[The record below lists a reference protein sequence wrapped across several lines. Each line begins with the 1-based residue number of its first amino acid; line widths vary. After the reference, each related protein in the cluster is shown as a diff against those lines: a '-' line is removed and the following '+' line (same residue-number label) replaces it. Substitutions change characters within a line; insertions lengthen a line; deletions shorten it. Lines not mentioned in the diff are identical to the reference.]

1 MGFDAGGDG
10 PGGLSRRSML
20 LGLMLGA
27 TSVRTQGRPASPD
40 TEIKTESMQL
50 GSTEPSTTKLTCGP
64 IIWRDRHAYV
74 LENDLIRLVTLTGG
88 GHIAEF
94 RFREESGLSK
104 VNPLWTPPWKGIE
117 PYLYRE
123 NVHAARYS
131 APPTGQLLSGIAGHN
146 LCLDY
151 FGGPSNEEAKQGLP
165 IHGEAGISLWHN
177 TRAEVKGSEA
187 ILEMSVKLPVAGLSF
202 TRQIKIRRGE
212 SVAYFTEEVVNEK
225 KADHF
230 FHWTQHATLGPPF
243 LSHEHSRIFIS
254 ATRGRTLPH
263 GYEGKELLATAQDFQ
278 WPNAPGVDGTPVDL
292 RRPLSHPGL
301 GFVATVLMDPGRDQQ
316 YVAGL
321 NIPERLLV
329 AYCFDRKDFPWTA
342 IWEENK
348 ARADAPWNSESE
360 TRGLEFG
367 STPLPVGRREAFA
380 NGPLF
385 GAPCFSV
392 VPALGRAT
400 VRYAAFLT
408 QVPAAVDNV
417 GDIRLANG
425 EIHVVHSTGI
435 IQVPA
440 GGVSESGMAAD

>member
-1 MGFDAGGDG
+1 
-10 PGGLSRRSML
+10 ML
-20 LGLMLGA
+20 LGLTLGA
-27 TSVRTQGRPASPD
+27 TSLRTQGQAVSPD
-40 TEIKTESMQL
+40 TELETESSML
-50 GSTEPSTTKLTCGP
+50 SATGPSTTELTCKATT
-64 IIWRDRHAYV
+64 WQDRHANV

-94 RFREESGLSK
+94 RFREKSGLSAI
-104 VNPLWTPPWKGIE
+104 NPLWNPPWKGIE

-123 NVHAARYS
+123 DVHAAKYS

-151 FGGPSNEEAKQGLP
+151 FGGPSKEEAKQGLP
-165 IHGEAGISLWHN
+165 IHGEAGISLWQKM
-177 TRAEVKGSEA
+177 RAEAKGPEA

-202 TRQIKIRRGE
+202 SRQIKIRRGE
-212 SVAYFTEEVVNEK
+212 SVAYFKEEVVNEK
-225 KADHF
+225 RADHF

-243 LSHEHSRIFIS
+243 LSHENSRTFIS
-254 ATRGRTLPH
+254 ATRGRTFPH
-263 GYEGKELLATAQDFQ
+263 GYEGKELLMAARDFQ
-278 WPNAPGVDGTPVDL
+278 WPNAPGVDGKPVDL

-301 GFVATVLMDPGRDQQ
+301 GFVATVLMDPAREQQ

-321 NIPERLLV
+321 NLPERLLV
-329 AYCFDRKDFPWTA
+329 GYCFDRRAFPWTA

-348 ARADAPWNSESE
+348 ARADAPWNGQCE

-385 GAPCFSV
+385 GAPSFSI

-400 VRYAAFLT
+400 VRYVAFLS
-408 QVPAAVDNV
+408 QVPAGLDEVS
-417 GDIRLANG
+417 DIRLANR
-425 EIHVVHSTGI
+425 EIHVVHPTGRI
-435 IQVPA
+435 HVPA
-440 GGVSESGMAAD
+440 SGVSESGIATN

>member
-1 MGFDAGGDG
+1 
-10 PGGLSRRSML
+10 
-20 LGLMLGA
+20 
-27 TSVRTQGRPASPD
+27 
-40 TEIKTESMQL
+40 
-50 GSTEPSTTKLTCGP
+50 
-64 IIWRDRHAYV
+64 
-74 LENDLIRLVTLTGG
+74 LIRLVTLTGG
-88 GHIAEF
+88 AHIAEF
-94 RFREESGLSK
+94 RFREKSGLSTI
-104 VNPLWTPPWKGIE
+104 NPLWNPPWKGIE

-123 NVHAARYS
+123 DVHAAKYS

-151 FGGPSNEEAKQGLP
+151 FGGPSKEEVKQGLP
-165 IHGEAGISLWHN
+165 IHGEAGISLWQN
-177 TRAEVKGSEA
+177 VRTEAKGPEA

-212 SVAYFTEEVVNEK
+212 SVAYFKEEVVNEK
-225 KADHF
+225 RADHF

-243 LSHEHSRIFIS
+243 LSYENSRTFIS
-254 ATRGRTLPH
+254 ATRGRTFPH
-263 GYEGKELLATAQDFQ
+263 GYEGKELLMAGQDFQ
-278 WPNAPGVDGTPVDL
+278 WPNAPSVDGKPLDL

-301 GFVATVLMDPGRDQQ
+301 GFVATVLMDPGREQQ

-329 AYCFDRKDFPWTA
+329 GYCFDRMAFPWTA

-348 ARADAPWNSESE
+348 ARADAPWHGQSE

-385 GAPCFSV
+385 GAPCFSI

-400 VRYAAFLT
+400 VRYVAFLS
-408 QVPAAVDNV
+408 QVPAGLDEVS
-417 GDIRLANG
+417 DIRLANREILVVHPTG
-425 EIHVVHSTGI
+425 RIHV
-435 IQVPA
+435 PA
-440 GGVSESGMAAD
+440 SGVSESGVATE

>member
-1 MGFDAGGDG
+1 
-10 PGGLSRRSML
+10 
-20 LGLMLGA
+20 
-27 TSVRTQGRPASPD
+27 
-40 TEIKTESMQL
+40 MQT
-50 GSTEPSTTKLTCGP
+50 GSTEPSTAKLTCEP
-64 IIWRDRHAYV
+64 TIWHGRHAYL

-104 VNPLWTPPWKGIE
+104 VSPLWTPPWKGIE

-123 NVHAARYS
+123 DVHAAKYS

-151 FGGPSNEEAKQGLP
+151 FGGPSDEEAKQGLP
-165 IHGEAGISLWHN
+165 IHGEAGISLWHG
-177 TRAEVKGSEA
+177 TRAEAKGQEA
-187 ILEMSVKLPVAGLSF
+187 ILEMSVKLPVAGLRF

-212 SVAYFTEEVVNEK
+212 SVAYFKEEVVNEM

-263 GYEGKELLATAQDFQ
+263 GYEGKELLATAQDFE

-292 RRPLSHPGL
+292 RRPLSHPGW

-329 AYCFDRKDFPWTA
+329 GYCFDRKDFPWTA

-348 ARADAPWNSESE
+348 ARADAPWAGQTE

-367 STPLPVGRREAFA
+367 STPFPVGRREAFA

-385 GAPCFSV
+385 GAPYFSL
-392 VPALGRAT
+392 VPALGRTT

-408 QVPAAVDNV
+408 QVPAGLDDV
-417 GDIRLANG
+417 GDIRRANG
-425 EIHVVHSTGI
+425 EIQVVHSTGTI
-435 IQVPA
+435 HIPA
-440 GGVSESGMAAD
+440 SGVSERGMARD

>member
-1 MGFDAGGDG
+1 
-10 PGGLSRRSML
+10 ML
-20 LGLMLGA
+20 LGLTLGA
-27 TSVRTQGRPASPD
+27 TSVRTQGQPASPD
-40 TEIKTESMQL
+40 TELKTDSSMPL
-50 GSTEPSTTKLTCGP
+50 TTEPMELTCKP
-64 IIWRDRHAYV
+64 TTWQDRHANI

-94 RFREESGLSK
+94 RFREESGLSQ
-104 VNPLWTPPWKGIE
+104 VNPLWNPRWKGIE

-123 NVHAARYS
+123 DVDAAKYS

-151 FGGPSNEEAKQGLP
+151 FGGPSKEEAKQGLP
-165 IHGEAGISLWHN
+165 IHGEAGTSLWN
-177 TRAEVKGSEA
+177 NMRAEAKGAEV

-212 SVAYFTEEVVNEK
+212 SVAYFKEEVVNEN

-243 LSHEHSRIFIS
+243 LSYEHSRTFIS
-254 ATRGRTLPH
+254 ATRGRTFPH
-263 GYEGKELLATAQDFQ
+263 GYEGKELLMTAQDFQ
-278 WPNAPGVDGTPVDL
+278 WPNAPGVDGKPVDL

-329 AYCFDRKDFPWTA
+329 GYCFDRKAFPWTA

-348 ARADAPWNSESE
+348 ARADAPWNGQSE

-385 GAPCFSV
+385 GVPSFSI

-400 VRYAAFLT
+400 VRYVAFLT
-408 QVPAAVDNV
+408 QVPAGLDEV
-417 GDIRLANG
+417 GDIRLANH
-425 EIHVVHSTGI
+425 EIHVVHPTGRI
-435 IQVPA
+435 HVPA
-440 GGVSESGMAAD
+440 SGVSESGMATD